1 MISYK
6 SIIFL
11 LSWFICVSLPVYG
24 QQEDLEVFLHPQKFY
39 KKYLPHLKIKNV
51 PLDTNYIHTF
61 PNYLT
66 VGVHVL
72 SPALYYTIS
81 PKNSLAT
88 DDHADVKLRTSV
100 ADIVGFSANYRYV
113 SVGFAVLLNGGIQK
127 YDGYAP
133 SAYRTLTLKYNN
145 PAYSFQFKFL
155 RLKGFTDINVLP
167 KQPLSKRG
175 DILNKEFQF
184 ESVYNFDW
192 KKYSYLAPLIFS
204 QRQVKSRAGALLKA
218 GLYYKKL
225 IGDSSLVQEGNQL
238 FYEDF
243 GNNKG
248 IQTFSIKLAPGVG
261 GNLIMLKHICLS
273 MAMFTSFDLYFYKY
287 IRTKDEVLPNRQRF
301 VFAVDGYVSL
311 GYQSQRIYAGL
322 RYETDRRDAKFHGIN
337 LNMVNAYAGLEFGYR
352 FDAPRVVKKFYK
364 KTMPPGM

>member
-1 MISYK
+1 M
-6 SIIFL
+6 F
-11 LSWFICVSLPVYG
+11 WVVCVSLPVYG
-24 QQEDLEVFLHPQKFY
+24 QEDLEVFLHPQKFY
-39 KKYLPHLKIKNV
+39 KKYLPNLKIKDI
-51 PLDTNYIHTF
+51 PLDTNYIHTY

-72 SPALYYTIS
+72 SPALYSTIRT
-81 PKNSLAT
+81 KNSLAT
-88 DDHADVKLRTSV
+88 DDRSDVKLRTSV
-100 ADIVGFSANYRYV
+100 ADILGFSANYRFV
-113 SVGFAVLLNGGIQK
+113 SVGFAFLLNGGIQK

-155 RLKGFTDINVLP
+155 RLKGFTDINVMP
-167 KQPLSKRG
+167 NMPLAMRG
-175 DILNKEFQF
+175 DILNKEFQL

-204 QRQVKSRAGALLKA
+204 QRQVKSRAGVLLKA

-225 IGDSSLVQEGNQL
+225 SGDSSLIEKNKQL
-238 FYEDF
+238 YYESF

-261 GNLIMLKHICLS
+261 GNLIMYKHICLS
-273 MAMFTSFDLYFYKY
+273 MALFTSFDLYFYKY
-287 IRTKDEVLPNRQRF
+287 IRTNDEVSASRERF
-301 VFAVDGYVSL
+301 VFAIDGYVSL

-322 RYETDRRDAKFHGIN
+322 RYETDRRDASLHGID

-352 FDAPRVVKKFYK
+352 FDAPRIVKKFYK